1 MQNMTLTGLA
11 IALGTGL
18 AVGVQSAFFTLI
30 GRAVG
35 PVRAS
40 LMVNLAAG
48 LIGGLIVAGA
58 VAIQGR
64 EGWSAS
70 RGTILQIVIAVLL
83 GLFIVAGVTF
93 AFQRVGVAAGI
104 ATVFLGQMLVG
115 VVVDTLGLAGGDPI
129 PLDPRRVLG
138 LVVMG
143 AAVALL
149 VRQP

>member
-1 MQNMTLTGLA
+1 MQNVTFTGIA

-18 AVGVQSAFFTLI
+18 AIGIQSAFFTLI

-48 LIGGLIVAGA
+48 LVGGLIVAGA
-58 VAIQGR
+58 IAIQGR
-64 EGWSAS
+64 EGWAVS
-70 RGTILQIVIAVLL
+70 RGTLFQILGAVLL

-93 AFQRVGVAAGI
+93 AFQRIGVAAGI
-104 ATVFLGQMLVG
+104 ATLFLGQMVVG
-115 VVVDTLGLAGGDPI
+115 VVVDTIGLAGGDPI
-129 PLDPRRVLG
+129 PLDLRRILG
-138 LVVMG
+138 LVVM
-143 AAVALL
+143 AVAVALL